1 MTNKTKLGQ
10 PAVHKQIDQVI
21 PPATT
26 KTLCLAQGCAEPPV
40 GAGGGRGAVFVPV
53 MMAPQKP
60 EAAKRSALPS
70 ITIETAGIVVRA
82 ERSADI
88 GWLAAMLRV
97 VKALS

>member
-1 MTNKTKLGQ
+1 
-10 PAVHKQIDQVI
+10 
-21 PPATT
+21 
-26 KTLCLAQGCAEPPV
+26 
-40 GAGGGRGAVFVPV
+40 

-82 ERSADI
+82 ECGADI

>member
-26 KTLCLAQGCAEPPV
+26 KILCLAQGCAEPPV